1 MKLTPMDINNK
12 EFKRGLRGYN
22 PEEVDEFLD
31 EVIENYEQ
39 LYKDNSKLKEKVT
52 IANEQIEHYKKIE
65 STIQNTLLLAQNA
78 ADQAKTSAEKE
89 ADIVVKNANETAQK
103 ILDKAHNDVLELNDE
118 YESMKQEFIKF
129 RAKFRN
135 FMNTQLQTFD
145 DLEKDVLKHYNVSN
159 PVFEGD
165 NEKQSESIKDKN
177 DSFIKKPQK
186 EVEEKD
192 ISDDLS
198 DFFSKK
204 SEDVKEDKLSEEKGE
219 ESAEAKPNLDDTMD
233 FGVDSIKSKDK
244 GIEKDELDQIKSFF
258 ASDEN

>member
-52 IANEQIEHYKKIE
+52 LANEQIEHYKKIE

-89 ADIVVKNANETAQK
+89 ADMVIKNANETAQR

-118 YESMKQEFIKF
+118 YEKMKQEFIKF

-145 DLEKDVLKHYNVSN
+145 DLEKDVLKNYNVVSS
-159 PVFEGD
+159 EEQIK
-165 NEKQSESIKDKN
+165 NEEI
-177 DSFIKKPQK
+177 QK
-186 EVEEKD
+186 EEDINNEVRVELEKDEKAEVVKEQDEEEKEET
-192 ISDDLS
+192 I
-198 DFFSKK
+198 
-204 SEDVKEDKLSEEKGE
+204 KEKEV
-219 ESAEAKPNLDDTMD
+219 NLDDTID
-233 FGVDSIKSKDK
+233 FGINSIGKHDVKDQ
-244 GIEKDELDQIKSFF
+244 KDEIDEIKSFF
-258 ASDEN
+258 ASDDDDK

>member
-52 IANEQIEHYKKIE
+52 LANEQIEHYKKIE

-89 ADIVVKNANETAQK
+89 ADMVIKNANETAQR

-118 YESMKQEFIKF
+118 YEKMKQEFIKF

-145 DLEKDVLKHYNVSN
+145 DLEKDVLKNYNVVSS
-159 PVFEGD
+159 EEQIK
-165 NEKQSESIKDKN
+165 NEEI
-177 DSFIKKPQK
+177 QK
-186 EVEEKD
+186 EEDINNEVRIELEKDEKAEVVKEQEEEEKEET
-192 ISDDLS
+192 I
-198 DFFSKK
+198 
-204 SEDVKEDKLSEEKGE
+204 KEKEV
-219 ESAEAKPNLDDTMD
+219 NLDDTID
-233 FGVDSIKSKDK
+233 FGINSIGKHDVKDQ
-244 GIEKDELDQIKSFF
+244 KDEIDEIKSFF
-258 ASDEN
+258 ASDDDK

>member
-1 MKLTPMDINNK
+1 MKVMKLTPMDINNK

-52 IANEQIEHYKKIE
+52 LANEQIEHYKKIE

-89 ADIVVKNANETAQK
+89 ADMVIKNANETAQR

-118 YESMKQEFIKF
+118 YEKMKQEFIKF

-145 DLEKDVLKHYNVSN
+145 DLEKDVLKNYNVVSS
-159 PVFEGD
+159 EEQIK
-165 NEKQSESIKDKN
+165 NEEI
-177 DSFIKKPQK
+177 QK
-186 EVEEKD
+186 EEDINNEVRVELEKDEKAEVVKEQEEEEKEET
-192 ISDDLS
+192 I
-198 DFFSKK
+198 
-204 SEDVKEDKLSEEKGE
+204 KEKEV
-219 ESAEAKPNLDDTMD
+219 NLDDTID
-233 FGVDSIKSKDK
+233 FGINSIGKHDVKDQ
-244 GIEKDELDQIKSFF
+244 KDEIDEIKSFF
-258 ASDEN
+258 ASDDDDK

>member
-39 LYKDNSKLKEKVT
+39 LYKDNSKLKEKIT
-52 IANEQIEHYKKIE
+52 LANEQIEHYKKIE

-89 ADIVVKNANETAQK
+89 ADMVVKNANETAQR
-103 ILDKAHNDVLELNDE
+103 ILDKAHNDVLELNDD
-118 YESMKQEFIKF
+118 YEKMKQEFIKF

-145 DLEKDVLKHYNVSN
+145 DLEKDVLKNYNATSLA
-159 PVFEGD
+159 EQD
-165 NEKQSESIKDKN
+165 ENEEQLNKEEAINSEVKIELKKN
-177 DSFIKKPQK
+177 NSYEEINESKEDEEIVKAK
-186 EVEEKD
+186 EV
-192 ISDDLS
+192 
-198 DFFSKK
+198 
-204 SEDVKEDKLSEEKGE
+204 
-219 ESAEAKPNLDDTMD
+219 NLDDTAD
-233 FGVDSIKSKDK
+233 FAIDSFSKLDK
-244 GIEKDELDQIKSFF
+244 KAQKDEIDEIKSFF
-258 ASDEN
+258 ASDDDE